1 MVPNWCEVE
10 RGWMGWE
17 GSKRE
22 RREGK
27 KQKLGKGKKEGMR
40 RKQRMHKMHCGRM
53 EGSKGGQSVCIFT
66 MQNWMT
72 GNELKKWGGWRCG
85 ENNVSPMKKS
95 WHSFTFPLPW
105 SNVIWPSLLLWHS
118 RWWETQPSPCPRW
131 FTSGSQ
137 CVIVGRCQCPVCI
150 LYPTLSLQVHHLPPT
165 QCWVFMPFPFSPNSL
180 ATPWPLSPSVSPSPS
195 SLLLP
200 CVFFPFFAYL
210 LSPTLPHSPS

>member
-22 RREGK
+22 RREGR
-27 KQKLGKGKKEGMR
+27 KQKLGKEKKEGMR
-40 RKQRMHKMHCGRM
+40 RKQRMHKLHCGRM

-66 MQNWMT
+66 AQNWMT
-72 GNELKKWGGWRCG
+72 GNERSEEGGGVVKTMFLQWRK
-85 ENNVSPMKKS
+85 VDT
-95 WHSFTFPLPW
+95 HSFTFPLPW
-105 SNVIWPSLLLWHS
+105 STVIWPSLLLWHS

-150 LYPTLSLQVHHLPPT
+150 LYPTLQGCRQEGGGLKPPQILSSSCYVYKHLP
-165 QCWVFMPFPFSPNSL
+165 QKDIQK
-180 ATPWPLSPSVSPSPS
+180 
-195 SLLLP
+195 LLL
-200 CVFFPFFAYL
+200 
-210 LSPTLPHSPS
+210 